1 MAFLLSKYLVKK
13 VLSFMIETLTTNL
26 RLPKSK
32 LALLLISAFLS
43 SCKPT
48 PNQDNETTQ
57 PTADTLS
64 TLVKVENAIFPI
76 PSPWQVVNLIQK
88 KNIPYNELYINSTKN
103 YQRYTTSFKQ
113 AVNLGIYGTDLSYLN
128 IYDKTQES
136 LQYLGVI
143 KKLSEQLRI
152 TESFDERIFERIE
165 NNIENKDT
173 LIKIIS
179 DTYASSDLYL
189 KKNER
194 YDISAL
200 VVAGCWVESLF
211 IMTKIAQEHNDREII
226 NRIGE
231 QKHPLDNLVELLTP
245 FYYKSTEFANLLDS
259 LIDLAYEFDGIIYS
273 YTYREPIVDEA
284 NRVITIRSQSRVVM
298 SEYHLKI
305 INKKIEQIRTSL
317 TE

>member
-1 MAFLLSKYLVKK
+1 MVFLLYELFLQSFFMTEPITMHLKRSSLPITLVIA
-13 VLSFMIETLTTNL
+13 VSIF
-26 RLPKSK
+26 
-32 LALLLISAFLS
+32 A
-43 SCKPT
+43 SCKSSPKQENAT
-48 PNQDNETTQ
+48 PKAE
-57 PTADTLS
+57 ADTLS

-76 PSPWQVVNLIQK
+76 PSPWQVVGLIQK
-88 KNIPYNELYINSTKN
+88 NSIPFNETYINSPNN

-152 TESFDERIFERIE
+152 VESFDEKLFERIE
-165 NNIENKDT
+165 NNIESKDS

-179 DTYASSDLYL
+179 DTYANSDLYL

-211 IMTKIAQEHNDREII
+211 IMTKIAQECNNREII

-245 FYYKSTEFANLLDS
+245 FYYKSSEFANLLDS

-273 YTYREPIVDEA
+273 YTYREPIVDEP
-284 NRVITIRSQSRVVM
+284 NKLITIKSQSRVVM

-305 INKKIEQIRTSL
+305 ISKKIEQIRSSL
-317 TE
+317 IE

>member
-1 MAFLLSKYLVKK
+1 
-13 VLSFMIETLTTNL
+13 MIEPEKMNL
-26 RLPKSK
+26 KLPK
-32 LALLLISAFLS
+32 LIFAIAALGIIAA
-43 SCKPT
+43 SCKSSPKK
-48 PNQDNETTQ
+48 DSETSESAT
-57 PTADTLS
+57 DTLS

-88 KNIPYNELYINSTKN
+88 NNIPFNEACINSSKN

-113 AVNLGIYGTDLSYLN
+113 AINLGVYGTDLSYLN

-152 TESFDERIFERIE
+152 TESFDEKIFERIE
-165 NNIENKDT
+165 NNIENKDS

-179 DTYASSDLYL
+179 ETYANSDLYL

-200 VVAGCWVESLF
+200 IVAGCWVESLY
-211 IMTKIAQEHNDREII
+211 IMTQIAQEHNNREII

-273 YTYREPIVDEA
+273 YSYREPLVDEK
-284 NRVITIRSQSRVVM
+284 NKIITIRSQSRVVM

-305 INKKIEQIRTSL
+305 ISKKIEQIRSSL

>member
-1 MAFLLSKYLVKK
+1 
-13 VLSFMIETLTTNL
+13 MIETLTMNL
-26 RLPKSK
+26 RSPKSR
-32 LALLLISAFLS
+32 LVLLLISAFLA
-43 SCKPT
+43 SCKLT
-48 PNQDNETTQ
+48 TKQDNETTQ
-57 PTADTLS
+57 LAADTLS

-76 PSPWQVVNLIQK
+76 PSPWQVASLIQK
-88 KNIPYNELYINSTKN
+88 NNIPFNELCINSTKN

-128 IYDKTQES
+128 IHDKTQES

-152 TESFDERIFERIE
+152 TESFNEKIFERIE
-165 NNIENKDT
+165 NNIENKDS

-200 VVAGCWVESLF
+200 VVAGCWVEGLF
-211 IMTKIAQEHNDREII
+211 IMTKIVQEHNDRKII

-245 FYYKSTEFANLLDS
+245 FYYKSTEFANLLDR

-305 INKKIEQIRTSL
+305 INKKIEQIRSSL

>member
-1 MAFLLSKYLVKK
+1 
-13 VLSFMIETLTTNL
+13 MIEPVKMNL
-26 RLPKSK
+26 KLPK
-32 LALLLISAFLS
+32 LIIAITALGIILV
-43 SCKPT
+43 SCKSSPKKES
-48 PNQDNETTQ
+48 ETSQ
-57 PTADTLS
+57 SAADTLS

-88 KNIPYNELYINSTKN
+88 NNIPFKESCINSSTN
-103 YQRYTTSFKQ
+103 FQRYTTSFKQ
-113 AVNLGIYGTDLSYLN
+113 AINLGIYGTDLSYLN

-152 TESFDERIFERIE
+152 TESFDEKIFERIE
-165 NNIENKDT
+165 KNIENKDS

-179 DTYASSDLYL
+179 ETYANSDLYL
-189 KKNER
+189 KRNER

-200 VVAGCWVESLF
+200 IVAGCWVESLY
-211 IMTKIAQEHNDREII
+211 IMTQVAQEHNNREII

-273 YTYREPIVDEA
+273 YSYREPLVDEA
-284 NRVITIRSQSRVVM
+284 NKVITIRSQSRVVM

-305 INKKIEQIRTSL
+305 ISKKIEQIRSSL

>member
-1 MAFLLSKYLVKK
+1 MLNFSFNSVYV
-13 VLSFMIETLTTNL
+13 FMIEPVKMNL
-26 RLPKSK
+26 KLPK
-32 LALLLISAFLS
+32 LIIAITALGIIVV
-43 SCKPT
+43 SCKSSPKKES
-48 PNQDNETTQ
+48 ETSQ
-57 PTADTLS
+57 SAADTLS

-88 KNIPYNELYINSTKN
+88 NNIQFKESCINSSTN
-103 YQRYTTSFKQ
+103 FQRYTTSFKQ
-113 AVNLGIYGTDLSYLN
+113 AINLGIYGTDLSYLN

-152 TESFDERIFERIE
+152 TESFDEKIFERIE
-165 NNIENKDT
+165 KNIENKDS

-179 DTYASSDLYL
+179 ETYANSDLYL
-189 KKNER
+189 KRNER

-200 VVAGCWVESLF
+200 IVAGCWVESLY
-211 IMTKIAQEHNDREII
+211 IMTQVAQEHNNREII

-273 YTYREPIVDEA
+273 YSYREPLVDEA
-284 NRVITIRSQSRVVM
+284 NKVITIRSQSRVVM

-305 INKKIEQIRTSL
+305 ISKKIEQIRSSL

>member
-1 MAFLLSKYLVKK
+1 
-13 VLSFMIETLTTNL
+13 MIETLTMNIQL
-26 RLPKSK
+26 SKSK
-32 LALLLISAFLS
+32 LVLVIISTFLA

-48 PNQDNETTQ
+48 PKQDNETTQ
-57 PTADTLS
+57 PAADTL
-64 TLVKVENAIFPI
+64 TALVKVENAIFPI
-76 PSPWQVVNLIQK
+76 PSPWQVVSLIQK
-88 KNIPYNELYINSTKN
+88 NNIPFNELCINSTKN

-143 KKLSEQLRI
+143 KKLSGQLRI
-152 TESFDERIFERIE
+152 TESFDEKIFERIE
-165 NNIENKDT
+165 NNIENKDS

-211 IMTKIAQEHNDREII
+211 IMTRIAQKHNNREII

-245 FYYKSTEFANLLDS
+245 FYYKSTEFANLLDN

-284 NRVITIRSQSRVVM
+284 KRVITIRSQSRVVM

-305 INKKIEQIRTSL
+305 ISKKIEQIRSLL

>member
-1 MAFLLSKYLVKK
+1 M
-13 VLSFMIETLTTNL
+13 
-26 RLPKSK
+26 
-32 LALLLISAFLS
+32 
-43 SCKPT
+43 C
-48 PNQDNETTQ
+48 
-57 PTADTLS
+57 
-64 TLVKVENAIFPI
+64 
-76 PSPWQVVNLIQK
+76 
-88 KNIPYNELYINSTKN
+88 INSTKN

-152 TESFDERIFERIE
+152 TESFDEKIFERIE
-165 NNIENKDT
+165 NNIENKDS

-273 YTYREPIVDEA
+273 YTYREPIVDEV

-305 INKKIEQIRTSL
+305 ISKKIEQIRSSL